1 MSAAATSSAGAASPA
16 QALTASS
23 TSLPTTIIRSYSIQ
37 SIQTDIMVQLFSD
50 RIFLSVT
57 QLSGKLGSLLSVS
70 VEDSVID
77 NSRTYNVSTL
87 LGRRDDAT
95 SEVMGR
101 QIAERIAAM
110 GGNRPGM
117 GGGGAVCPPILLGFA
132 LKKQAEGDPTS
143 TVFRAI
149 VELLLQTY
157 KEAIAAAAAAFV

>member
-1 MSAAATSSAGAASPA
+1 MSAAATSSAGAAGPA
-16 QALTASS
+16 PSLSASS
-23 TSLPTTIIRSYSIQ
+23 KSLPTALIRSYSIQ

-101 QIAERIAAM
+101 QIAERIAAL
-110 GGNRPGM
+110 GGNKPGM

-132 LKKQAEGDPTS
+132 LKKQAEGDPA
-143 TVFRAI
+143 VFRAI

-157 KEAIAAAAAAFV
+157 KEAIAAAAAVV

>member
-1 MSAAATSSAGAASPA
+1 MSTAATSSAGAAGPA
-16 QALTASS
+16 PALSASS
-23 TSLPTTIIRSYSIQ
+23 KSLPTALIRSYSIQ

-110 GGNRPGM
+110 GGNKPGM

-132 LKKQAEGDPTS
+132 LKKQAEGDPA
-143 TVFRAI
+143 VFRAI

-157 KEAIAAAAAAFV
+157 KEAIAAAAAAVV

>member
-1 MSAAATSSAGAASPA
+1 MSAAATPSAGAP
-16 QALTASS
+16 ALTASS
-23 TSLPTTIIRSYSIQ
+23 KSLPTTLIRSYSIL

-101 QIAERIAAM
+101 QIAERIAAL
-110 GGNRPGM
+110 GGNKPGM

-132 LKKQAEGDPTS
+132 LKKQAEGDPA
-143 TVFRAI
+143 VFRVI

-157 KEAIAAAAAAFV
+157 KEAITAAAATA

>member
-1 MSAAATSSAGAASPA
+1 MSAAATSSAGAAGPA
-16 QALTASS
+16 PALIASS
-23 TSLPTTIIRSYSIQ
+23 KSLPTTKIRSYTIRSV
-37 SIQTDIMVQLFSD
+37 QTDIMVQLFSD

-101 QIAERIAAM
+101 QIAERIAAL
-110 GGNRPGM
+110 GGNKPGM
-117 GGGGAVCPPILLGFA
+117 GGVGAVCPPILLGFA
-132 LKKQAEGDPTS
+132 LKKQAEGDPA
-143 TVFRAI
+143 VFRTI

-157 KEAIAAAAAAFV
+157 KEAIAAAAAVV

>member
-37 SIQTDIMVQLFSD
+37 CIQTDIMIQLFSD

-110 GGNRPGM
+110 GGNKPGM

-132 LKKQAEGDPTS
+132 LKKQADGDPA
-143 TVFRAI
+143 VFRAI

-157 KEAIAAAAAAFV
+157 KEAIAAAAAAVV

>member
-1 MSAAATSSAGAASPA
+1 MSAASTSSAGAASPA

-101 QIAERIAAM
+101 QIAERIAAL
-110 GGNRPGM
+110 GGNKPGM

-132 LKKQAEGDPTS
+132 LKKQAEGDPA
-143 TVFRAI
+143 VFRAI

-157 KEAIAAAAAAFV
+157 KEAIAAAAVV

>member
-1 MSAAATSSAGAASPA
+1 MPTAATMLGSPA
-16 QALTASS
+16 PALTASPK
-23 TSLPTTIIRSYSIQ
+23 SLPTTLIRCYSIRSV
-37 SIQTDIMVQLFSD
+37 QTDVMVQLFSD

-57 QLSGKLGSLLSVS
+57 QLNGKLGTLHSVT

-101 QIAERIAAM
+101 QIAERIASLD
-110 GGNRPGM
+110 GSKPGM

-132 LKKQAEGDPTS
+132 LKKEAEGDPA
-143 TVFRAI
+143 VFQAI
-149 VELLLQTY
+149 VEVLLQTY
-157 KEAIAAAAAAFV
+157 KEAVTTAATA

>member
-1 MSAAATSSAGAASPA
+1 MSAAATPSAGAP
-16 QALTASS
+16 ALTASS
-23 TSLPTTIIRSYSIQ
+23 KSLPTTLIRSYSIL

-101 QIAERIAAM
+101 QIAERIAAL
-110 GGNRPGM
+110 GGNKPGM
-117 GGGGAVCPPILLGFA
+117 CGGGAVCPPILLGFA
-132 LKKQAEGDPTS
+132 LKKQAEGDPA
-143 TVFRAI
+143 VFRAI

-157 KEAIAAAAAAFV
+157 KEAITAAAATA

>member
-1 MSAAATSSAGAASPA
+1 MSAAANSSAGAAGPA
-16 QALTASS
+16 PALSASS
-23 TSLPTTIIRSYSIQ
+23 KSLPTALIRSYSIQ

-95 SEVMGR
+95 SEVMGW
-101 QIAERIAAM
+101 QIAERIAAL
-110 GGNRPGM
+110 GGNKPGM
-117 GGGGAVCPPILLGFA
+117 GGGGAVCPPILFGFA
-132 LKKQAEGDPTS
+132 LKKQAEGDPA
-143 TVFRAI
+143 VFRAI

-157 KEAIAAAAAAFV
+157 KEAIAAAAAVV

>member
-1 MSAAATSSAGAASPA
+1 MSAAATSSAGAAGPA
-16 QALTASS
+16 PALIASS
-23 TSLPTTIIRSYSIQ
+23 KSLPTTKIRSYTIRSV
-37 SIQTDIMVQLFSD
+37 QTDIMVQLFSD
-50 RIFLSVT
+50 RIVLSVT

-101 QIAERIAAM
+101 QIAERIVAL
-110 GGNRPGM
+110 GGNKPGM
-117 GGGGAVCPPILLGFA
+117 GGVGAVCPPILLGFA
-132 LKKQAEGDPTS
+132 LKKQAEGDPA
-143 TVFRAI
+143 VFRTI

-157 KEAIAAAAAAFV
+157 KEAIAAAAAVV

>member
-1 MSAAATSSAGAASPA
+1 MSAAATSSAGAAGPA
-16 QALTASS
+16 PALSASS
-23 TSLPTTIIRSYSIQ
+23 KSLPTALIRSYSIQ

-101 QIAERIAAM
+101 QIAERIAAL
-110 GGNRPGM
+110 GGNKPGM

-132 LKKQAEGDPTS
+132 LKKQAEGDS
-143 TVFRAI
+143 AVFRAI

-157 KEAIAAAAAAFV
+157 KEAIAAAAAVV

>member
-1 MSAAATSSAGAASPA
+1 MSAAATSSAGAAGPA
-16 QALTASS
+16 PALTASS
-23 TSLPTTIIRSYSIQ
+23 KSLPTTLIRSYSIQ

-101 QIAERIAAM
+101 QMAERIATL
-110 GGNRPGM
+110 GGNKPGV

-132 LKKQAEGDPTS
+132 LKKQAEGDPA
-143 TVFRAI
+143 VFRAI

-157 KEAIAAAAAAFV
+157 KEAIAAAAAVV

>member
-1 MSAAATSSAGAASPA
+1 MSAAATSSAGAAGPA
-16 QALTASS
+16 PALSASS
-23 TSLPTTIIRSYSIQ
+23 KSLPTALIRSYSIQ

-101 QIAERIAAM
+101 QIAERIAAL
-110 GGNRPGM
+110 GGNKPGM

-132 LKKQAEGDPTS
+132 LKKQAEGDS
-143 TVFRAI
+143 AVFRAI

>member
-1 MSAAATSSAGAASPA
+1 
-16 QALTASS
+16 
-23 TSLPTTIIRSYSIQ
+23 
-37 SIQTDIMVQLFSD
+37 MVQLFSD

-57 QLSGKLGSLLSVS
+57 QLSGRLGTLQSVS

-101 QIAERIAAM
+101 QIAEQIAAL
-110 GGNRPGM
+110 GGNKPGM

-132 LKKQAEGDPTS
+132 LKKQAEGDPT
-143 TVFRAI
+143 VFRAI

-157 KEAIAAAAAAFV
+157 KEAIAAAAAAVV